1 MQLDRIDVCA
11 IIGKCMLV
19 IITSALLLSLF
30 NELLG
35 LHLLFEFT
43 DILITGP
50 DSEEGY
56 WRNELTLPDLRRI
69 ASFAR
74 ASLASC

>member
-1 MQLDRIDVCA
+1 
-11 IIGKCMLV
+11 MLV

-43 DILITGP
+43 DVLITGSG
-50 DSEEGY
+50 SEK
-56 WRNELTLPDLRRI
+56 
-69 ASFAR
+69 
-74 ASLASC
+74 